1 MICKNIH
8 SKKEECVIR
17 RKYTIFLSTII
28 CIICTV
34 MVCFYLFSID
44 KVGDIYIEKSE
55 EAIYNIKKD
64 FLKDTVNNLISEIEL
79 RRAAKSSYVETFVSR
94 TSDIINMKKDLPDSG
109 FNDFFIRFF
118 RDNPD
123 YKSMIVVLWDNQ
135 ANKAI
140 YDPGNLAGDTW
151 KDTLKANTS
160 GLSSYRVFFHG
171 DYAYLFGL
179 TKSYVNEL
187 VKSDIANVIRNS
199 KFDGNSYIWVNEI
212 QNYQGGKNYAIRR
225 IHPNLPDTEGIYL
238 STDMTDI
245 AGNYPYLTELQG
257 INKDGE
263 LYFSYYFKEPGSD
276 KVSKKLAY
284 AKLYK
289 DYDWVV
295 AMGVYLDD
303 LQPYVDQTSKESK
316 ELVSRITLLLVLLL
330 IVILIVSLFSIS
342 LLEKIYYRHA
352 KKAMESE
359 LNQDVL
365 TKAGNRRSGTNDLT
379 NAFKEYKRTGLSP
392 GIMMCDVDH
401 FKGIN
406 DQYGHFA
413 GDMALAEFVNVMKST
428 LRSTDKIIRWG
439 GDEFVVILNGIEEK
453 HVLDFG
459 SKFLT
464 SVSSLKILEHHEEIG
479 ITVSVGFSFF
489 KEGDEDFHGALRRA
503 DEALYKSKSEGRNQ
517 ANVIL

>member
-1 MICKNIH
+1 M
-8 SKKEECVIR
+8 SLLR
-17 RKYTIFLSTII
+17 T
-28 CIICTV
+28 
-34 MVCFYLFSID
+34 
-44 KVGDIYIEKSE
+44 DI
-55 EAIYNIKKD
+55 
-64 FLKDTVNNLISEIEL
+64 T
-79 RRAAKSSYVETFVSR
+79 
-94 TSDIINMKKDLPDSG
+94 
-109 FNDFFIRFF
+109 
-118 RDNPD
+118 
-123 YKSMIVVLWDNQ
+123 
-135 ANKAI
+135 
-140 YDPGNLAGDTW
+140 
-151 KDTLKANTS
+151 
-160 GLSSYRVFFHG
+160 
-171 DYAYLFGL
+171 
-179 TKSYVNEL
+179 
-187 VKSDIANVIRNS
+187 NVIRNS
-199 KFDGNSYIWVNEI
+199 KFDGNSYIWINEI

-225 IHPNLPDTEGIYL
+225 IHPNMPETEGMYL

-245 AGNYPYLTELQG
+245 AGNHPYLTELQG

-276 KVSKKLAY
+276 KISKKLAY

-289 DYDWVV
+289 DYNWVI

-303 LQPYVDQTSKESK
+303 LQPYVDQTNKESK
-316 ELVSRITLLLVLLL
+316 ELVSRITLFLVLLL
-330 IVILIVSLFSIS
+330 IVIVIVSMISVS
-342 LLEKIYYRHA
+342 LLEKIYYRQS

-379 NAFKEYKRTGLSP
+379 NAFKEFKQTGLSP

-406 DQYGHFA
+406 DKYGHSA
-413 GDMALAEFVNVMKST
+413 GDMALAEFVNVMKGT

-439 GDEFVVILNGIEEK
+439 GDEFIIILYGMEER

-464 SVSSLKILEHHEEIG
+464 SVSSLKILDHQEEIR
-479 ITVSVGFSFF
+479 ITVSIGFSFF

-517 ANVIL
+517 ANIIL

>member
-1 MICKNIH
+1 
-8 SKKEECVIR
+8 
-17 RKYTIFLSTII
+17 
-28 CIICTV
+28 
-34 MVCFYLFSID
+34 MVYFYLFSID

-55 EAIYNIKKD
+55 EAIYNLKKD

-79 RRAAKSSYVETFVSR
+79 RRAAKSSYMETFVSR
-94 TSDIINMKKDLPDSG
+94 TADIINMKKDLPDSE
-109 FNDFFIRFF
+109 FNDFFIGFF
-118 RDNPD
+118 RDKPD
-123 YKSMIVVLWDNQ
+123 YKFMTVIVWDNKE
-135 ANKAI
+135 NKVI
-140 YDPGNLAGDTW
+140 YDPENLAGATW

-160 GLSSYRVFFHG
+160 DLSSYRVFIHG
-171 DYAYLFGL
+171 DDSFLFGL
-179 TKSYVNEL
+179 TKSYVEEL
-187 VKSDIANVIRNS
+187 VKADITNVIRNS
-199 KFDGNSYIWVNEI
+199 KFDGNSYIWINEI

-225 IHPNLPDTEGIYL
+225 IHPNMPETEGMYL

-245 AGNYPYLTELQG
+245 AGNHPYLTELQG

-263 LYFSYYFKEPGSD
+263 LFSSYYFKEPGSD
-276 KVSKKLAY
+276 KVSKKLSY

-289 DYDWVV
+289 DYNWVI

-303 LQPYVDQTSKESK
+303 LQPYVDQTNKESK
-316 ELVSRITLLLVLLL
+316 ELVSRITIFLVLLL
-330 IVILIVSLFSIS
+330 IVIVIVSMISVS
-342 LLEKIYYRHA
+342 LLEKIYYRQS

-379 NAFKEYKRTGLSP
+379 NAFKEFKRTGLSP

-406 DQYGHFA
+406 DKYGHSA
-413 GDMALAEFVNVMKST
+413 GDMALAEFVNVMKGT

-439 GDEFVVILNGIEEK
+439 GDEFIIILNGMEER
-453 HVLDFG
+453 HILDFG

-464 SVSSLKILEHHEEIG
+464 SVSSLKILDHQEEIR
-479 ITVSVGFSFF
+479 ITVSIGFSFF

-517 ANVIL
+517 ANIIL

>member
-1 MICKNIH
+1 M
-8 SKKEECVIR
+8 KEECVIR

-28 CIICTV
+28 SIICAV
-34 MVCFYLFSID
+34 MVYFYLFSID

-55 EAIYNIKKD
+55 EAIYNLKKD

-79 RRAAKSSYVETFVSR
+79 RRAAKSSYMETFVSR
-94 TSDIINMKKDLPDSG
+94 TADIINMKKDLPDSE
-109 FNDFFIRFF
+109 FNDFFIGFF
-118 RDNPD
+118 RDKPD
-123 YKSMIVVLWDNQ
+123 YKFMTVIVWDNKE
-135 ANKAI
+135 NKVI
-140 YDPGNLAGDTW
+140 YDPENLAGDTW

-160 GLSSYRVFFHG
+160 DLSSYRVFIHG
-171 DYAYLFGL
+171 DDSFLFGL
-179 TKSYVNEL
+179 TKSYVEEL
-187 VKSDIANVIRNS
+187 VKADITNVIRNS
-199 KFDGNSYIWVNEI
+199 KFDGNSYIWINEI

-225 IHPNLPDTEGIYL
+225 IHPNMPETEGMYL

-245 AGNYPYLTELQG
+245 AGNHPYLTELQG

-263 LYFSYYFKEPGSD
+263 LFSSYYFKEPGSD
-276 KVSKKLAY
+276 KVSKKLSY

-289 DYDWVV
+289 DYNWVI

-303 LQPYVDQTSKESK
+303 LQPYVDQTNKESK
-316 ELVSRITLLLVLLL
+316 ELVSRITIFLVLLL
-330 IVILIVSLFSIS
+330 IVIVIVSMISVS
-342 LLEKIYYRHA
+342 LLEKIYYRQS

-379 NAFKEYKRTGLSP
+379 NAFKEFKRTGLSP

-406 DQYGHFA
+406 DKYGHSA
-413 GDMALAEFVNVMKST
+413 GDMALAEFVNVMKGT

-439 GDEFVVILNGIEEK
+439 GDEFIIILNGMEER
-453 HVLDFG
+453 HILDFG

-464 SVSSLKILEHHEEIG
+464 SVSSLKILDHQEEIR
-479 ITVSVGFSFF
+479 ITVSIGFSFF

-517 ANVIL
+517 ANIIL

>member
-1 MICKNIH
+1 MQKYTFQ
-8 SKKEECVIR
+8 KKEECVIR
-17 RKYTIFLSTII
+17 RKYAIFLSTII
-28 CIICTV
+28 SIICAV
-34 MVCFYLFSID
+34 MVCFYLFSIA

-79 RRAAKSSYVETFVSR
+79 RRSAKSSHMESFISR
-94 TSDIINMKKDLPDSG
+94 TSDVINMKKDLPDSE
-109 FNDFFIRFF
+109 FNDFFIGFF

-123 YKSMIVVLWDNQ
+123 YKFLTVFVWDNA
-135 ANKAI
+135 ANKVT
-140 YDPGNLAGDTW
+140 YDPGNLARTTW
-151 KDTLKANTS
+151 KDSLKANTS
-160 GLSSYRVFFHG
+160 GLSSYRVFVHG
-171 DYAYLFGL
+171 DYSFLFGI
-179 TKSYVNEL
+179 TKNYVDEL
-187 VKSDIANVIRNS
+187 VQADIANVIRNS

-212 QNYQGGKNYAIRR
+212 KNYQGGKNYAIRR
-225 IHPNLPDTEGIYL
+225 IHPNMPETEGIYL

-245 AGNYPYLTELQG
+245 AGNHPYLTELQG
-257 INKDGE
+257 INTNGE
-263 LYFSYYFKEPGSD
+263 LFFSYYFKEPDSE
-276 KVSKKLAY
+276 KISWKLAY

-289 DYDWVV
+289 DYNWVV

-303 LQPYVDQTSKESK
+303 LQPYVDQTNKESK

-330 IVILIVSLFSIS
+330 IVILIASLFSVS

-359 LNQDVL
+359 LNQDAL
-365 TKAGNRRSGTNDLT
+365 TKAGSRRSGTNDLT
-379 NAFKEYKRTGLSP
+379 NAFKEFKRTGLSP

-406 DQYGHFA
+406 DRYGHST
-413 GDMALAEFVNVMKST
+413 GDMALAEFVNVMKGI

-439 GDEFVVILNGIEEK
+439 GDEFIIILYGIEEK

-459 SKFLT
+459 NKFLT
-464 SVSSLKILEHHEEIG
+464 SISSLKILDHHEEIG
-479 ITVSVGFSFF
+479 ITVSIGFSFF
-489 KEGDEDFHGALRRA
+489 KEIDEDFHDALNRA

-517 ANVIL
+517 ANIIL